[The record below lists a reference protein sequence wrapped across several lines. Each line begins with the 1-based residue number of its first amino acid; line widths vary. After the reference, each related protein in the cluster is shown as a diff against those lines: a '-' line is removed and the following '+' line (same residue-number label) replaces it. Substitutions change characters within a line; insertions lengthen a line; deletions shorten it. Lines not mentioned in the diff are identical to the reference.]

1 MVKFKASILLLAA
14 NAAYTLAASKPRLG
28 IFRDAR
34 CTEPRSGDSATVL
47 DRCFTLTR
55 YDTNSV
61 KIDPGVPKCPD
72 NSAPVARLYASPWCT
87 GDSQSFPSN
96 ITGCQ
101 PTNITDFIYESWEL
115 ECPRVPD
122 VPEKKPIYLETFYDS
137 GCDVPES
144 NTTATGVDM
153 CMSIE
158 SEHTRAYRLMGLNE
172 NENLCKNQ
180 TAELMLYTGGNCT
193 GKALP
198 PNEYQGGCNE
208 IDEVG
213 VTGWKIHC
221 A

>member
-1 MVKFKASILLLAA
+1 MVHFKAPILLLAA
-14 NAAYTLAASKPRLG
+14 NAAYTLAAWKPEIHIFEDSQCTKPRSSAQATQLG
-28 IFRDAR
+28 K
-34 CTEPRSGDSATVL
+34 
-47 DRCFTLTR
+47 CFTLTR

-61 KIDPGVPKCPD
+61 KLDVGVPKCPD
-72 NSAPVARLYASPWCT
+72 NSAPVATLYASPWCT

-101 PTNITDFIYESWEL
+101 TTNTTDFVYESLEF
-115 ECPRVPD
+115 ECPR
-122 VPEKKPIYLETFYDS
+122 VPEKKPIYLETFWDS
-137 GCDVPES
+137 SCDVPGS
-144 NTTATGVDM
+144 NTTATGVNQ

-158 SEHTRAYRLMGLNE
+158 SEHTRAYRLMGLDE

-180 TAELMLYTGGNCT
+180 TAKLMLYTEGNCT

-198 PNEYQGGCNE
+198 PNEYQGGCNS
-208 IDEVG
+208 IDDTN